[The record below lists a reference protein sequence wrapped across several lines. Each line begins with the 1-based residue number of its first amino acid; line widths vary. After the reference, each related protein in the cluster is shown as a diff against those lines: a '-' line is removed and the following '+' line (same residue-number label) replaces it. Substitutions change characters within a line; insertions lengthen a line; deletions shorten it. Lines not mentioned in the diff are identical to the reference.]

1 MRRKIQCLLVGLLVS
16 GFLIYPA
23 FAASSFPDVDVQ
35 SEYAEA
41 IAYVNEAGII
51 MGDDKGNFNPN
62 KSVSRAEMVAL
73 ICRMLGE
80 TENLQKSSDFFDVP
94 TNHWAN
100 TYVSK
105 AVEFGIVNGYGNGK
119 FGPDDDVTYEQAV
132 AMIIRA
138 VGGELESQEYGGYP
152 DGYFTVADEN
162 GLLQNVSANKGEPLS
177 RANVAVIIYN
187 CIG

>member
-105 AVEFGIVNGYGNGK
+105 AVEFGIEIG
-119 FGPDDDVTYEQAV
+119 
-132 AMIIRA
+132 RA
-138 VGGELESQEYGGYP
+138 HV
-152 DGYFTVADEN
+152 
-162 GLLQNVSANKGEPLS
+162 
-177 RANVAVIIYN
+177 
-187 CIG
+187 